1 MPYYNISFQI
11 GKNVQFVGTERQSFG
26 PEYVYAVIVHASDD
40 SSWLTFDQAK
50 KGAISCLK
58 RMVMDL
64 TTTQPADSP
73 ELKVSKMKL
82 QRLENFKEEDML
94 SHYSEGQDGISL

>member
-11 GKNVQFVGTERQSFG
+11 GKNVQFAGTERQSFG

-50 KGAISCLK
+50 AGAISCLK
-58 RMVMDL
+58 RVIVDL
-64 TTTQPADSP
+64 TATQPADSP

-82 QRLENFKEEDML
+82 ERLENLKEKDML
-94 SHYSEGQDGISL
+94 SHYREGQGGVSL